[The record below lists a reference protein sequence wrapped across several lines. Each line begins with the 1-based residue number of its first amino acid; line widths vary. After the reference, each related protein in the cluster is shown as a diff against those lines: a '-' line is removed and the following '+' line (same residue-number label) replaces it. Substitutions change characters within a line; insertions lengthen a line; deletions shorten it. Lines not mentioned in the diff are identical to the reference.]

1 MTSQKGFSL
10 MELMIVLVV
19 AGIVLSIG
27 LPAFSSYRN
36 TLALRQARAQLTEDI
51 RSARQIAITRRAPV
65 YIRFGAP
72 PSTTDITA
80 YQIHVDSNNNHVID
94 VGERVMQRKLPST
107 TKLSNVA
114 LAPVDTLC
122 FDISGILWPGNNGGT
137 LVYQNQRAK
146 RDTLV
151 VSTAGICYHP

>member
-19 AGIVLSIG
+19 AGIILSIG
-27 LPAFSSYRN
+27 LPAFATYRN

-80 YQIHVDSNNNHVID
+80 YQIHVDSNNNRLID
-94 VGERVMQRKLPST
+94 AGERVVQRKMPNT
-107 TKLSNVA
+107 TKIATAS

-137 LVYQNQRAK
+137 LVFKNQRLK
-146 RDTLV
+146 TDTLAI
-151 VSTAGICYHP
+151 STAGICYHP